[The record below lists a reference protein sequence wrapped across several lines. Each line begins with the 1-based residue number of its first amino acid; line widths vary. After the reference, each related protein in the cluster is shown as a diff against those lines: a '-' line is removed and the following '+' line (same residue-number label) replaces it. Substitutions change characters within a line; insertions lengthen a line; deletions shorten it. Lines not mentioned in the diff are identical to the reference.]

1 MSEKSLMIS
10 EYSIKTWCIVSLKH
24 MAKKK
29 KKKKKKCAV
38 SPHGLTVPQFQP
50 DLVCKIQEDL
60 IKTEGVMLII
70 RSKKKSNIRNQG
82 DLPQK

>member
-10 EYSIKTWCIVSLKH
+10 EYCIRTWCIVSLKH
-24 MAKKK
+24 MATKKRQKKK
-29 KKKKKKCAV
+29 KKKKKKNTV

-50 DLVCKIQEDL
+50 DLVCKIQEYL

-70 RSKKKSNIRNQG
+70 
-82 DLPQK
+82 

>member
-1 MSEKSLMIS
+1 MSEKFLMIS

-24 MAKKK
+24 MA
-29 KKKKKKCAV
+29 KKKKCAV

-70 RSKKKSNIRNQG
+70 RSKKKAISGIKGTYLKN
-82 DLPQK
+82 K